1 MRWNKMAPECT
12 KVTKRQAE
20 KSRELYA
27 SVMTYIRQWLQNH
40 LKIFLFEVL
49 FNIHLQHDSNT

>member
-1 MRWNKMAPECT
+1 MAPECT